1 MATELGQ
8 AYVQIVPSAKGISGA
23 IKGQLDPEADSAG
36 KSAGSKIGTGIKI
49 AAVAGVAAV
58 GATLGKIISSSLSE
72 GADLQ
77 QSLGGIETLFKGSAD
92 KVKGFADQAYKTA
105 GLSANDYMENVTS
118 FSASLLQSVGG
129 DTEKAANIGNM
140 AMIDMSDNANKMGTN
155 IGDIQNSYQG
165 FAKQNYTMLD
175 NLKLGYGGTKE
186 EMQRLLTD
194 AQKITGQKYDMS
206 NLSDVYSAI
215 HAVQGELDI
224 TGTTAKEAASTFS
237 GSFDSM
243 KAAMSNVLGK
253 MSLGQDITPSLQALA
268 ATTSTFLFN
277 NFIPM
282 VGNVLKALPSAITT
296 FITAAAPSFVAGG
309 QKLISGLTQG
319 MSGGNG
325 AVTTALS
332 GMMASVSTFGTTLQ
346 TTFQTI
352 FQTLAPVVTSTLGT
366 MLGQLPGLFATVINA
381 ITPVVQM
388 IGTAFSQLDFSGL
401 QTLASA
407 VVPAISAGFSTM
419 MGIVGPAISS
429 VVTSF
434 VALWNAAQPLI
445 TVLAGALM
453 PAFQVIGAFL
463 GGVFK
468 GILMGISAAFDAVRI
483 VIGILT
489 PVISLLVSGFQ
500 AIAPAL
506 TVVAGW
512 VGTVM
517 GLFAGLG
524 GAGGSLRTILSGA
537 WNNIKSAVSIAGSA
551 IGGAINGVKVVFS
564 ALGSAGS
571 SLRSLLSSAW
581 NLIRSAISA
590 AGSGIMSIV
599 NGIKNVF
606 GGLGGAGNTAKA
618 LVSGA
623 FNGMRSVVSNV
634 AGSIKGVINGIKSV
648 FSSLGNI
655 NLSSAG
661 HAIMNGFL
669 GGLKAA
675 YGKVKDFVGGI
686 AKWIKEHKGPISYDR
701 KLLIPAGNAIMGG
714 LNNSLQDSFR
724 DVQSTVSGM
733 ADKLSL
739 SMTPAIAF
747 DEPAA
752 LTGNNLAQMM
762 RPTPAVYNTYSAP
775 TQDAANNVEMI
786 DLLRIIADKRTV
798 VDGSSFAS
806 AYEEYGSTETARR
819 SQLKERGLAI
829 DNKI

>member
-8 AYVQIVPSAKGISGA
+8 AYVQIMPSAKGISGA
-23 IKGQLDPEADSAG
+23 IKGQLDPEADAAG
-36 KSAGSKIGTGIKI
+36 QSAGSKIGTGIKI
-49 AAVAGVAAV
+49 AAIAGVAAV

-140 AMIDMSDNANKMGTN
+140 AMVDMSDNANKMGTN
-155 IGDIQNSYQG
+155 IGDIQNAYQG

-194 AQKITGQKYDMS
+194 AQKISGQKYDMS
-206 NLSDVYSAI
+206 NLGDVYSAI

-268 ATTSTFLFN
+268 TTTSTFLFN

-282 VGNVLKALPSAITT
+282 VGNVLKALPGAIGT
-296 FITAAAPSFVAGG
+296 FIAAAAPSFIAGG

-319 MSGGNG
+319 MSGGSSAIAG
-325 AVTTALS
+325 SLSGVVASVMQFGETAKTAL
-332 GMMASVSTFGTTLQ
+332 
-346 TTFQTI
+346 QTI
-352 FQTLAPVVTSTLGT
+352 FQTLAPVITSTLGT
-366 MLGQLPGLFATVINA
+366 VLGQLPGLFTTVINA
-381 ITPVVQM
+381 ITPIVQM

-468 GILMGISAAFDAVRI
+468 GILMGVSAAFDAIRI

-506 TVVAGW
+506 SVVASW
-512 VGTVM
+512 VGTVIGM
-517 GLFAGLG
+517 FANLG

-551 IGGAINGVKVVFS
+551 IGGAINGIKVVFS
-564 ALGSAGS
+564 ALGSDGS

-581 NLIRSAISA
+581 NLIRSAVSA
-590 AGSGIMSIV
+590 AGSGIMGIV
-599 NGIKNVF
+599 NGVRNTF
-606 GGLGGAGNTAKA
+606 SSLGNFANTMRS

-623 FNGMRSVVSNV
+623 FNGMRNV
-634 AGSIKGVINGIKSV
+634 ISGVASSIGGIIGRIKSV
-648 FSSLGNI
+648 FTSLGNI
-655 NLSSAG
+655 DLSGAG
-661 HAIMNGFL
+661 TAIMNGFL
-669 GGLKAA
+669 GGLQAA
-675 YGKVKDFVGGI
+675 YGKVKSFVGGI
-686 AKWIKEHKGPISYDR
+686 ATWIKEHKGPISYDR

-714 LNNSLQDSFR
+714 FNSSLQDSFR
-724 DVQSTVSGM
+724 DVQATVSGM
-733 ADKLSL
+733 ADRLSL
-739 SMTPAIAF
+739 SMTPAMDF
-747 DEPAA
+747 GEPAA
-752 LTGNNLAQMM
+752 LSGNNLAQMM
-762 RPTPAVYNTYSAP
+762 KPNPTVYNSYAP
-775 TQDAANNVEMI
+775 SETNQANNDEMLS
-786 DLLRIIADKRTV
+786 LLRIIADKRTV
-798 VDGSSFAS
+798 VDGSSFAA